1 MDYRTT
7 KAFDHFLG
15 GLGQGAREEALRA
28 LAREVQELRE
38 VPRGAGRAR
47 EVHRRV
53 DAAQARFAALRPD
66 VIGQV
71 RCGRGCSHCCRLWV
85 GVTRDEAELL
95 AETGPRP
102 DPRRLEAQ
110 RPWTSP
116 ADFIG
121 RPREEASCVF
131 LGPDGAC
138 GVYGDRPSI
147 CRAVLVASD
156 PEACRD
162 GGLATRITAVI
173 NPYVEVCVSAA
184 LTLDAEGDP
193 PPPAG
198 RHLAHLLGAGRGSS
212 PAPPPPGS

>member
-7 KAFDHFLG
+7 KAFDHFLSS
-15 GLGQGAREEALRA
+15 LGQEARAEALRA
-28 LAREVQELRE
+28 LAREVEELRSL
-38 VPRGAGRAR
+38 PPGPGRAR

-53 DAAQARFAALRPD
+53 DAAQARFAALKPE
-66 VIGQV
+66 VIAQV
-71 RCGRGCSHCCRLWV
+71 RCGRGCAHCCRLWV
-85 GVTRDEAELL
+85 GVTRDEADLL
-95 AETGPRP
+95 AASGVGP
-102 DPRRLEAQ
+102 DPFRLEAQ
-110 RPWTSP
+110 RHWTSP
-116 ADFIG
+116 SDFIG

-138 GVYGDRPSI
+138 GVYLDRPSI

-156 PEACRD
+156 PEFCRG

-173 NPYVEVCVSAA
+173 NPYAEVVVSAA

-198 RHLAHLLGAGRGSS
+198 RHLAHALERGRGNS
-212 PAPPPPGS
+212 PEPPPPGF